1 VAEATATARP
11 DDDVAGRTYE
21 SDRPYL
27 VSAAKIAE
35 FAAAIGDPNPAY
47 LDSAQAGKLGH
58 PDVVAPPTFVT
69 VISFGALNQ
78 VIADLGLSL
87 HRLLHGDQRFVHHRP
102 IVAGDRLVS
111 RTVIESVRRISGA
124 EIYSVKTEVST
135 VDGESVST
143 ASATL
148 LHRPE
153 DSA

>member
-1 VAEATATARP
+1 VTDEI
-11 DDDVAGRTYE
+11 VGRTYS

-27 VSAAKIAE
+27 VSPEKIAE
-35 FAAAIGDPNPAY
+35 FAAAIGDPNPAFV
-47 LDSAQAGKLGH
+47 DSAHAGKLGH

-111 RTVIESVRRISGA
+111 RTSIESLRRISGA

-135 VDGESVST
+135 VDGEPICT
-143 ASATL
+143 ATATL

-153 DSA
+153 ESQ

>member
-1 VAEATATARP
+1 MTDEV
-11 DDDVAGRTYE
+11 VGRTYE

-27 VSAAKIAE
+27 VSAEKIAE
-35 FAAAIGDPNPAY
+35 FAAAMGDPNPAFG
-47 LDSAQAGKLGH
+47 DSAAATKLGH

-78 VIADLGLSL
+78 VIADLGLRL

-111 RTVIESVRRISGA
+111 RTSIESLRRISGA
-124 EIYSVKTEVST
+124 EIYTVKTEVST
-135 VDGESVST
+135 VDGAAVTSAT
-143 ASATL
+143 ATL

-153 DSA
+153 ESE